1 MYGQVLCSQAQRT
14 SHKSLAREGRDTR
27 ELQGIGSSYRLSRR
41 IRERDRF
48 RRFFAGDLYEKNLM
62 KQFTNLAY
70 LCSVKNEIFITG
82 DEIVNSFIAISLSK
96 KNYYCQKL
104 YLLDYLSL
112 NNFLLLF

>member
-1 MYGQVLCSQAQRT
+1 
-14 SHKSLAREGRDTR
+14 
-27 ELQGIGSSYRLSRR
+27 
-41 IRERDRF
+41 
-48 RRFFAGDLYEKNLM
+48 M

-70 LCSVKNEIFITG
+70 LCSVKTGIFITG
-82 DEIVNSFIAISLSK
+82 DEIANSFIAISLSK